1 MIVYPNP
8 DSWNKFYP
16 GEIFVAL
23 EGGETQGSAISVF
36 VKAKI
41 GTTIVVG
48 TAATSS
54 TTYKKVREIAGMD
67 DVETGLVVLSRT
79 GINS

>member
-8 DSWNKFYP
+8 DSWNEFYP
-16 GEIFVAL
+16 SEIFVAL
-23 EGGETQGSAISVF
+23 EEGETQSSAVSVF

-41 GTTIVVG
+41 GATIVVS

-54 TTYKKVREIAGMD
+54 TTYKKVREIAD
-67 DVETGLVVLSRT
+67 LNDIETGLVVLSRA

>member
-1 MIVYPNP
+1 MSFTRAKYLLL
-8 DSWNKFYP
+8 WRR
-16 GEIFVAL
+16 
-23 EGGETQGSAISVF
+23 GETQSSAVSVF

-54 TTYKKVREIAGMD
+54 TTYKKVREIVDLD
-67 DVETGLVVLSRT
+67 DVETGLVVLSRV

>member
-1 MIVYPNP
+1 LIVYPNP
-8 DSWNKFYP
+8 DSWNEFYP
-16 GEIFVAL
+16 SEIFVAL
-23 EGGETQGSAISVF
+23 EQRETQSSAVSVF

-41 GTTIVVG
+41 GATIVVG

-54 TTYKKVREIAGMD
+54 TTYKKVREIADLD
-67 DVETGLVVLSRT
+67 DIETGLVVLSRV